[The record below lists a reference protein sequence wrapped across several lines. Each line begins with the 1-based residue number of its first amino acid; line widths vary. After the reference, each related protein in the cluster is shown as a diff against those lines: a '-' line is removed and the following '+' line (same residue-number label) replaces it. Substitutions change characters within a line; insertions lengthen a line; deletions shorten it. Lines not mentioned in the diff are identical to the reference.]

1 MRPSFFM
8 RLLCVTIFACGLL
21 LACVTAQLNS
31 IVEQIESTVTCDD
44 FRVGVA
50 IKDLT
55 TGEEFFLRGDE
66 SFRQAS
72 SIKIHILTELYRQ
85 HAAGRLDVHAKVPF
99 TPESRAAGSGLL
111 KHMGRDT
118 VTMSLRD
125 YAVLMIVLSDNSATN
140 LLIDRVGMDAVNASL
155 VAQGTPGIQ
164 LQRRMMDRAAVAA
177 GRDNI
182 ATPREMMRSLEL
194 LHRGEVVDRTTSDE
208 VLKILK
214 IPRFGRPAIREPLPE
229 SVAVAHK
236 GGSLSSGVRCDSAI
250 IYLPGRP
257 YVLCVMTEGRK
268 DSAEGEEVI
277 ADVSRLAYQH
287 FSEL

>member
-1 MRPSFFM
+1 MRTLGYLF
-8 RLLCVTIFACGLL
+8 LAALL
-21 LACVTAQLNS
+21 LGSAAAKPLETLSGPLRAAAAR
-31 IVEQIESTVTCDD
+31 EGM
-44 FRVGVA
+44 RVGVA

-55 TGEEFFLRGDE
+55 TGEELFLRGDE

-111 KHMGRDT
+111 KHLGRDS

-140 LLIDRVGMDAVNASL
+140 LLIDRVGMEAVNASL
-155 VAQGTPGIQ
+155 TAQGTPDIR
-164 LQRRMMDRAAVAA
+164 LRRRMMDRAAMAQGQENV
-177 GRDNI
+177 G
-182 ATPREMMRSLEL
+182 TPRGFMRSLEL
-194 LHRGEVVDRTTSDE
+194 LHRGEVVDAATSRE
-208 VLKILK
+208 ILAILK
-214 IPRFGRPAIREPLPE
+214 LPRFGRPAIREPLPE

-250 IYLPGRP
+250 IYLPGCP

-277 ADVSRLAYQH
+277 AAVSRLAYQH
-287 FSEL
+287 FSELQSP

>member
-1 MRPSFFM
+1 MRT
-8 RLLCVTIFACGLL
+8 LVALL
-21 LACVTAQLNS
+21 LTTLLLGPATAKPLAALS
-31 IVEQIESTVTCDD
+31 EPLRAAVAREDM
-44 FRVGVA
+44 RVGVA
-50 IKDLT
+50 IKDLN
-55 TGEEFFLRGDE
+55 TGEEFLLHGDE

>member
-1 MRPSFFM
+1 MRT
-8 RLLCVTIFACGLL
+8 LVALL
-21 LACVTAQLNS
+21 LTTLLLGPATAKPLAALS
-31 IVEQIESTVTCDD
+31 EPLRAAVAREDM
-44 FRVGVA
+44 RVGVA
-50 IKDLT
+50 IKDLN
-55 TGEEFFLRGDE
+55 TGEEFLLHGDE

-140 LLIDRVGMDAVNASL
+140 LLIDRVGMDAVNAFL